1 MSFLFGNRSN
11 KTFKPKKNI
20 PEGTHQYDLM
30 KHAAA
35 TLGSGDLRL
44 AVMLPEG
51 EDLNEWV
58 AVNIVDFFNQIN
70 MLYGTITE
78 FCTEETCPL
87 MSAGPKYEYHWADG
101 TTVKKPI
108 KCSAPKYIDYLMTW
122 VQDQL
127 DDENIFPSKIGV
139 PFPKNFISIAKTIL
153 KRLFRVYA
161 HIYHQHFPQVVHLDE
176 EAHLNTSFKHFI
188 FFVQEFNL
196 IDKRELAPLSE
207 LIEKLVEKRTTTT
220 ADINNINVNQSATV
234 GGDNVQSSMLNHHH
248 HHHHHVTQQQHHL
261 PHPLPHVEH
270 HHLGNHT
277 SATAN
282 SNIPY
287 TPPRISG
294 AGAGGQSSTYPSHPP
309 PYYPL
314 QPLPPKPPQ
323 AQQQQQ
329 QQYYNVQP
337 PPAYHQHLSQ
347 QQQQRNIGNSGNA
360 GGGNGGIAR

>member
-1 MSFLFGNRSN
+1 MSFLFGSRSS

-35 TLGSGDLRL
+35 TLGSGNLRL

-58 AVNIVDFFNQIN
+58 AVNTVDFFNQIN

-78 FCTEETCPL
+78 FCTEESCPI

-101 TTVKKPI
+101 LTVKKPI

-127 DDENIFPSKIGV
+127 DDETLFPSKIGV
-139 PFPKNFISIAKTIL
+139 PFPKNFLSIAKTIL

-161 HIYHQHFPQVVHLDE
+161 HIYHQHFPEVVQLGE

-196 IDKRELAPLSE
+196 IDRRELAPLQE
-207 LIEKLVEKRTTTT
+207 LIEKLT
-220 ADINNINVNQSATV
+220 AK
-234 GGDNVQSSMLNHHH
+234 
-248 HHHHHVTQQQHHL
+248 
-261 PHPLPHVEH
+261 EC
-270 HHLGNHT
+270 
-277 SATAN
+277 
-282 SNIPY
+282 
-287 TPPRISG
+287 R
-294 AGAGGQSSTYPSHPP
+294 
-309 PYYPL
+309 
-314 QPLPPKPPQ
+314 
-323 AQQQQQ
+323 
-329 QQYYNVQP
+329 
-337 PPAYHQHLSQ
+337 
-347 QQQQRNIGNSGNA
+347 
-360 GGGNGGIAR
+360 